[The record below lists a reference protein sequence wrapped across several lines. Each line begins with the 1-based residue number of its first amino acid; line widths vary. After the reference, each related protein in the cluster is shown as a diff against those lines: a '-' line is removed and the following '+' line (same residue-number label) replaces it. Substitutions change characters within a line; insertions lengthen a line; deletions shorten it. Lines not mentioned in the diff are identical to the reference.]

1 MEFVPSKAA
10 ADRPGKLEKRQT
22 VKYATAGGAFQG
34 ASTVPPMRK
43 LFCQKSFRTAA
54 GMQDAGCGWQGKNS

>member
-10 ADRPGKLEKRQT
+10 ADRPGKLEKRQN

-34 ASTVPPMRK
+34 ASTVPPVRK
-43 LFCQKSFRTAA
+43 LFCQKTF
-54 GMQDAGCGWQGKNS
+54 